1 MRLKHFF
8 ETIDMGDEIIMV
20 PVGASAQQVHGVI
33 KLNESGREIVGMLSG
48 DTAEDEIVKALS
60 EKYENDPAVLEDFV
74 HRVVDTLR
82 KNNLIE
88 E

>member
-33 KLNESGREIVGMLSG
+33 KLNESGR
-48 DTAEDEIVKALS
+48 
-60 EKYENDPAVLEDFV
+60 
-74 HRVVDTLR
+74 
-82 KNNLIE
+82 
-88 E
+88 